1 MLRKGSFDR
10 SSESS
15 PFLPTDFVSTGN
27 RPLSRR
33 SVLFVVGSMGGGG
46 AERQIVEILK
56 RLDRSRFRPVLYLA
70 HKQGELLGEVP
81 ADVPIY
87 SFWDDFAGTIRS
99 KVHYWLGT
107 TDRARWRQMAEV
119 MRRER
124 IDLVYDQLFLATLD
138 AAQACRRAG
147 RPRISVCQYEP
158 MADVREF
165 AQRHPL
171 DQALAVARD
180 AYSSADRAIAVSQGV
195 RDSLIRDIGVPPE
208 RIEVHY
214 NLVDLEEA
222 ERRSRESDPGFDPG
236 RFHLLTVAR
245 LADQKGH
252 VFLIEAVDRLV
263 RREGRTE
270 LLWHIVG
277 TGPLEEPLRADVRR
291 RGLEQ
296 HIRFEGFCPNPY
308 PFYRH
313 ANLFCLPSKN
323 EGLPCVLL
331 EALACGLPVLSTD
344 CPSGPREVLDGGRA
358 GRLVPPGDP
367 EALVQGVLDRVRDPA
382 GWAERTR
389 WGREFVENAFSM
401 GPGVRR
407 LEDLFERVIVEAGRR
422 G

>member
-1 MLRKGSFDR
+1 M
-10 SSESS
+10 
-15 PFLPTDFVSTGN
+15 
-27 RPLSRR
+27 SRR

-70 HKQGELLGEVP
+70 HKRGELLGEVP
-81 ADVPIY
+81 ADIPVY

-99 KVHYWLGT
+99 KFHYLLGT

-119 MRRER
+119 IRREQ
-124 IDLVYDQLFLATLD
+124 IDLVFDQLFLATLD
-138 AAQACRRAG
+138 AAQACHRAG

-158 MADVREF
+158 MADVREY
-165 AQRHPL
+165 ARGGSL
-171 DQALAVARD
+171 DQAIAVARD
-180 AYSSADRAIAVSQGV
+180 AYSSADRVVAVSNGV
-195 RDSLIRDIGVPPE
+195 RESLIRDIGVPPE

-222 ERRSRESDPGFDPG
+222 ERRSGESDPGFDPG

-245 LADQKGH
+245 LAEQKGH

-263 RREGRTE
+263 HREGRSE

-277 TGPLEEPLRADVRR
+277 TGPLEESLRAEVRR
-291 RGLEQ
+291 RHLEE

-367 EALVQGVLDRVRDPA
+367 IALAEAIGDCLAHPSA
-382 GWAERTR
+382 WAEQARIGKGSVERT
-389 WGREFVENAFSM
+389 FAMN
-401 GPGVRR
+401 PGVRR
-407 LEDLFERVIVEAGRR
+407 LETLFDEVAARPRENPRGAGTSP
-422 G
+422 